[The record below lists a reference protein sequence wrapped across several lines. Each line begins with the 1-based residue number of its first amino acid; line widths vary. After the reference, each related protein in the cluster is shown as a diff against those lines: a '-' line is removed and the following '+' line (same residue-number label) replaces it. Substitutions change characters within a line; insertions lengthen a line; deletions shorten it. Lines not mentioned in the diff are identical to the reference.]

1 MTKEKLLAER
11 RGCKLALIGAMILG
25 VAMLPVT
32 GCVAGMLMP
41 LVLEPAAERFG
52 QAQVEEVCLD
62 VLSLQAAVEMHAIL
76 HNGEPPRSLDEVLP
90 LLVGHSDEMPR
101 DPWGNPYELA
111 PMADGDVVP
120 RVRSLGSDGAPGG
133 VGLAADIESVEAERR
148 RAGGTR

>member
-41 LVLEPAAERFG
+41 LVLEPMAERFG
-52 QAQVEEVCLD
+52 QAQVEKACLD
-62 VLSLQAAVEMHAIL
+62 VLALQAAVETHAVL
-76 HNGEPPRSLDEVLP
+76 NNGQPPRSLDEVLP
-90 LLVGHSDEMPR
+90 LLVGQSDAVLR
-101 DPWGNPYELA
+101 DPWGHAYELA
-111 PMADGDVVP
+111 PNADGEYWP

-133 VGLAADIESVEAERR
+133 VGPAADIDSVEAERR